1 MLPLDKKYDP
11 LNRSIAHVL
20 ELIGEG
26 WSLLII
32 REAYLGTR
40 RFEAFQNQLGI
51 ARNILT
57 ARLKKLCQNEILER
71 VPIKAGA
78 KRHEYLLTS
87 KGKELMPLLVAL
99 TQWGDKW
106 VFGENSEPVTFL
118 DKENREPI
126 DQIKVFSAR
135 GFPLRPRDIVI
146 VAGPG
151 ASHEAKQRIDELNLG
166 SEIYD

>member
-1 MLPLDKKYDP
+1 MLSLDRKYDP
-11 LNRSIAHVL
+11 LNRSIAQVL

-26 WSLLII
+26 WSMLII

-40 RFEAFQNQLGI
+40 RFEVFQNQLGI

-57 ARLKKLCQNEILER
+57 ARLIKLCQNQIIER
-71 VPIKAGA
+71 IPIKPGA
-78 KRHEYLLTS
+78 KRREYLFTN
-87 KGKELMPLLVAL
+87 KGKELMPLLVLL

-106 VFGENSEPVTFL
+106 VFGENAEPVTFL

-135 GFPLRPRDIVI
+135 GLPLGPRDIVI
-146 VAGPG
+146 VAGFG
-151 ASHEAKQRIDELNLG
+151 ASQEAKKRIDELNWV
-166 SEIYD
+166 SETDE